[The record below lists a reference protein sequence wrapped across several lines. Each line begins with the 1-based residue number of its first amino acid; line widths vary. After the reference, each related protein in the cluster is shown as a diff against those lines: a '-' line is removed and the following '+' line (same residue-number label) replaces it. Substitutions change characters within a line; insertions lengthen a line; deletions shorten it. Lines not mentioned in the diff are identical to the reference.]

1 VSGWICKAAID
12 VPARPSQTPAQ
23 APHSF
28 LLFRLEVSRMTNALL
43 DDTIKASDVAAYLR
57 QHPGFLSDYPELATL
72 LTMPREQGAVASL
85 AAYQLQTLRDKNV
98 ELERKLGELTTIA
111 ADNERLMQRVHELN
125 VAVLRANTPAIA
137 ARSVVARLQEDFDT
151 DQIRLVLFGDLTL
164 PPADWLVHEPGGRAA
179 MPEFVDFLAHHE
191 PISGRL
197 SAERLYRLFGQHA
210 PEIRSAAVMPLGE
223 LGLLA
228 IGSRDPDHFQ
238 PGMGTM
244 FLKMI
249 AATFTASLARLK
261 DGA

>member
-1 VSGWICKAAID
+1 
-12 VPARPSQTPAQ
+12 
-23 APHSF
+23 
-28 LLFRLEVSRMTNALL
+28 MTNALL
-43 DDTIKASDVAAYLR
+43 DDKIKASDVADYLR
-57 QHPGFLSDYPELATL
+57 QHPGFLSDYPELASL

-85 AAYQLQTLRDKNV
+85 AAYQLQTLREKNG
-98 ELERKLGELTTIA
+98 ELEQKLAELKAIA
-111 ADNERLMQRVHELN
+111 SENERLMHRVHELN

-137 ARSVVARLQEDFDT
+137 ARSVVARLAEDFGT
-151 DQIRLVLFGDLTL
+151 DQIRLVLFGDLSL
-164 PPADWLVHEPGGRAA
+164 PPADWLLQEPGGRRS
-179 MPEFVDFLAHHE
+179 MPEFVDFLAHHD

-228 IGSRDPDHFQ
+228 IGSHDPDHFQ

-249 AATFTASLARLK
+249 SATVTAALARLR